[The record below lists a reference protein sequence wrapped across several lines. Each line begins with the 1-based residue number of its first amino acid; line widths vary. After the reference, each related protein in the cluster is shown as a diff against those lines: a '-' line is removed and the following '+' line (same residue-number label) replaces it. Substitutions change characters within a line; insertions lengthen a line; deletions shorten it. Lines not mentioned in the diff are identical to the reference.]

1 MFRFSS
7 PARAAAAC
15 GLSLILSA
23 GISIPATAVTLPNK
37 DQVRT
42 IRGEDGRTITVSKLD
57 ERLRPVVPLAGN
69 SFAHEGFIDLT
80 GRVRLSSKGP
90 RIKSAHLQVGYQVG
104 CQVAITS
111 LTVGGGN
118 DVTLSPSVGRSATNT
133 IGGNTGSHGSIT
145 PSISATPSISVTP
158 SVNASAGSQ
167 GVGGGLSGTGGV
179 SVTPGVSTTVGG
191 NIGGSAQRSV
201 TRSANL
207 GMPMGHHNN
216 WEATIVPGGVT
227 TVIFADLPFTGYSH
241 AGVKLTNLEFNIAS
255 CAGIVSIRSFV
266 RLIYHTPI
274 SLDNVTV
281 YGQPRYL

>member
-90 RIKSAHLQVGYQVG
+90 RI
-104 CQVAITS
+104 
-111 LTVGGGN
+111 
-118 DVTLSPSVGRSATNT
+118 
-133 IGGNTGSHGSIT
+133 
-145 PSISATPSISVTP
+145 
-158 SVNASAGSQ
+158 
-167 GVGGGLSGTGGV
+167 
-179 SVTPGVSTTVGG
+179 
-191 NIGGSAQRSV
+191 
-201 TRSANL
+201 
-207 GMPMGHHNN
+207 
-216 WEATIVPGGVT
+216 
-227 TVIFADLPFTGYSH
+227 
-241 AGVKLTNLEFNIAS
+241 
-255 CAGIVSIRSFV
+255 
-266 RLIYHTPI
+266 
-274 SLDNVTV
+274 
-281 YGQPRYL
+281 